1 MGCYRRAKLALD
13 AVRGFT
19 ARIVPKVVAKE
30 PISRAFSTESS
41 TLASNKD
48 KFSGFSWCSSL
59 SQKSI
64 PQLGFTRRTRYTSP
78 VLDSA
83 KRYYYVD
90 RNSVHH
96 FKPRGPRKWFQSPR
110 NVFIVVLVGSG
121 VFITVYFGNLETI
134 PYTKRTH
141 FVILS
146 KALEKKMGESQ
157 FEQLKASFKGKILP
171 AIHPDSV
178 RVRLISKDIIEAL
191 QRGLRHEVG
200 WTDLEY
206 ASDRFEPAHEGSG
219 HDTLMALKDVG
230 EEVKKWS
237 REDEILD
244 DEWIQKSRK
253 TGQERGTKTATSH
266 LDHLNWEV
274 LVVDEPVVNAFC
286 LPGGKIVVFTG
297 LLKHFRSDAEIA
309 TIIGHEVGHAV
320 ARHSAEG
327 ITKNLWFAILQLILY
342 QFVMPDVVNTMSNLF
357 LKLPFSR
364 RMEIEADHI
373 GLLLVASA
381 GYDPRV
387 APTVYEKLGKISGE
401 SALRDYLSTHP
412 SGKKR
417 AQLLAQAKIM
427 EEALAIYRD
436 VRAGR
441 GVEGRLSSSRLL
453 KHFRSDAEIAT
464 IIGHEVG
471 HAVARHSAE
480 GITKNLWFAI
490 MQLIRYQFVM
500 PDAVNAMSNLF
511 LRLPFSRRVHLGTEK
526 NKKRYHPVVATFL
539 SALINF
545 SRLHDYM
552 TELAC
557 KHKTYRVLNL
567 FTNFVFT
574 TDPANVEYILK
585 TNFANYGKGLY
596 LYNILSDGLGSGIF
610 AVDGEKWVHLRK
622 VASNELSTKA
632 VRDFSGAVFKNN
644 GVKLARII
652 SEAAT
657 SDQAIDIQDLFM
669 KAALDSI
676 VKVLLGIEVDTMY
689 GTNEEATRFS
699 NAFDVVNE
707 MTLYRCV
714 DFSWKIKKLLDIGS
728 EAMLRKNL
736 KVVDEFVYN
745 LIKSKTETV
754 PNSGDDPHLKRR
766 DIVSRLLESRETDP
780 KYLRDMIFSLVVAGK
795 DTTASTLSWFIY
807 MICKHPH
814 IQEKIAQELREATN
828 MKDNS
833 SIDELADNLTEEALD
848 KMQYLVAALTETT
861 RLYPAVPLNA
871 KICSCDDTWP
881 DGFSVKKGDLVGYHA
896 YGMGRMK
903 FLWGDD
909 AEEFRPE
916 RWLDEN
922 GVFKQESSFKFT
934 AFSAGPRICVGK
946 EFAYRQMMIFSAVLL
961 GSYILKLRDENKV
974 ANYRTKFTHH
984 IDGGLYVQASPRF
997 ANASP

>member
-1 MGCYRRAKLALD
+1 MSIMDFL
-13 AVRGFT
+13 
-19 ARIVPKVVAKE
+19 
-30 PISRAFSTESS
+30 PISLSPIAIS
-41 TLASNKD
+41 LA
-48 KFSGFSWCSSL
+48 
-59 SQKSI
+59 
-64 PQLGFTRRTRYTSP
+64 
-78 VLDSA
+78 
-83 KRYYYVD
+83 
-90 RNSVHH
+90 
-96 FKPRGPRKWFQSPR
+96 
-110 NVFIVVLVGSG
+110 
-121 VFITVYFGNLETI
+121 
-134 PYTKRTH
+134 
-141 FVILS
+141 VIL
-146 KALEKKMGESQ
+146 A
-157 FEQLKASFKGKILP
+157 
-171 AIHPDSV
+171 V
-178 RVRLISKDIIEAL
+178 
-191 QRGLRHEVG
+191 
-200 WTDLEY
+200 
-206 ASDRFEPAHEGSG
+206 
-219 HDTLMALKDVG
+219 LM
-230 EEVKKWS
+230 
-237 REDEILD
+237 I
-244 DEWIQKSRK
+244 
-253 TGQERGTKTATSH
+253 
-266 LDHLNWEV
+266 
-274 LVVDEPVVNAFC
+274 
-286 LPGGKIVVFTG
+286 
-297 LLKHFRSDAEIA
+297 
-309 TIIGHEVGHAV
+309 
-320 ARHSAEG
+320 
-327 ITKNLWFAILQLILY
+327 
-342 QFVMPDVVNTMSNLF
+342 
-357 LKLPFSR
+357 
-364 RMEIEADHI
+364 
-373 GLLLVASA
+373 
-381 GYDPRV
+381 
-387 APTVYEKLGKISGE
+387 
-401 SALRDYLSTHP
+401 
-412 SGKKR
+412 
-417 AQLLAQAKIM
+417 
-427 EEALAIYRD
+427 
-436 VRAGR
+436 
-441 GVEGRLSSSRLL
+441 
-453 KHFRSDAEIAT
+453 
-464 IIGHEVG
+464 
-471 HAVARHSAE
+471 
-480 GITKNLWFAI
+480 
-490 MQLIRYQFVM
+490 
-500 PDAVNAMSNLF
+500 
-511 LRLPFSRRVHLGTEK
+511 RVHLGTEK

-934 AFSAGPRICVGK
+934 AFSAGPRICLGK
-946 EFAYRQMMIFSAVLL
+946 DFAQRETTMFSAVLV
-961 GSYILKLRDENKV
+961 GSYIFKLRDENKV
-974 ANYRTKFTHH
+974 ANYKTKITHH
-984 IDGGLYVQASPRF
+984 IEGGLYVQASPRF
-997 ANASP
+997 AHAMQDLN